1 MKTVEVKTNKGYS
14 LSASI
19 YEAPESR
26 TILIIASATG
36 VKQSYYK
43 RFSGFM
49 KENGISVITFDYL
62 GIGESLK
69 QPIRELTNN
78 TVDWAKTDLNSVIE
92 YVKEQYQGFRIILL
106 GHSIGGQLIGLTPSS
121 LYADKIILVAA
132 QSGYWKFWKGFEK
145 YKLLSY
151 WTILFPVLIPLVGYL
166 PSKKITGMENLPKNV
181 ARQWRKWCLSPNYL
195 FDYIEKQD
203 LFFDK
208 ISVPL
213 TSISI
218 ENDIFAPQKAVDW
231 LTEKYENTKAKR
243 IHLMPEDFST
253 DDIGHFGIFRE
264 KFKKNI
270 WTLLLNEIYNDP
282 AFSEANNMEK
292 RKSVTE

>member
-1 MKTVEVKTNKGYS
+1 MKTVEILTHKEYS
-14 LSASI
+14 LSANI
-19 YEAPESR
+19 YEAPESK
-26 TILIIASATG
+26 TLLIIASATG

-49 KENGISVITFDYL
+49 TENGISVITFDYL

-69 QPIRELTNN
+69 QPIQKLNNN
-78 TVDWAKTDLNSVIE
+78 TVDWAKTDLNSVID
-92 YVKEQYQGFRIILL
+92 YVKEKYPTSSITLL

-121 LYADKIILVAA
+121 LHADKIILVAA

-151 WTILFPVLIPLVGYL
+151 WTILFPILIPIADYL
-166 PSKKITGMENLPKNV
+166 PSKKINGMENLPKNV

-195 FDYIEKQD
+195 FQYIEKKN

-208 ISVPL
+208 LSVPL

-218 ENDIFAPQKAVDW
+218 ENDNFAPEKAVDW
-231 LTEKYENTKAKR
+231 ITEKYENTGAKR
-243 IHLMPEDFST
+243 IHLTPADFNT

-270 WTLLLNEIYNDP
+270 WPLLLNEIYTDP
-282 AFSEANNMEK
+282 ARSGVNDTEK
-292 RKSVTE
+292 TKSVIG